1 MPWSIRG
8 VQPASTRSVD
18 EGAGSGDRNASV
30 GEEKEMDKR
39 TDAGIDVS
47 ARVLDVAACRD
58 GKTLESV
65 QFANTAAGHRQL
77 VRWLTKR
84 GRHAQVVLE
93 ATGVYSLDVALALH
107 AAVRVEV
114 MVVNPRAARDFAR
127 ATLQRSSTDATMA
140 ATLREY
146 VQRMPFVAWV
156 PPAPA
161 VREVRAVARRLAALS
176 AERVRE
182 KNRLHAAQA
191 TTDTPAI
198 VVRDVEVNLAHL
210 ERRIAGLTDQAL
222 ALVTAHPELQAAY
235 THLTSIKGIATT
247 SAIQILPELLVLPA
261 DMSVRQWVAHA
272 GLDPRHWQSGS
283 SVHLPARISKVGNV
297 HLRRALYM
305 PALVAIRYEPQVK
318 AFYEHLRAKG
328 KAPLQAL
335 VAVMRKLL
343 HACYGMLRTNTN
355 FDGAKF
361 FAPA

>member
-1 MPWSIRG
+1 MH
-8 VQPASTRSVD
+8 
-18 EGAGSGDRNASV
+18 
-30 GEEKEMDKR
+30 KR
-39 TDAGIDVS
+39 TEAGIDVS
-47 ARVLDVAACRD
+47 AKVLDVAACRD
-58 GKTLESV
+58 GKTLETA

-77 VRWLTKR
+77 VKWVTKR
-84 GRHAQVVLE
+84 GRPARVVLE

-107 AAVRVEV
+107 AAAHVQV

-146 VQRMPFVAWV
+146 VQRMRFVAWV

-161 VREVRAVARRLAALS
+161 VRELRALARRITALT

-191 TTDTPAI
+191 TCDTPAA
-198 VVRDVEVNLAHL
+198 VVRDLEVNLAHL
-210 ERRIAGLTDQAL
+210 ERRVAGLTQQARTL
-222 ALVTAHPELQAAY
+222 IAAHPELQAAY
-235 THLTSIKGIATT
+235 AHLTSIKGIATA
-247 SAIQILPELLVLPA
+247 SAVQILPELLVLPA

-305 PALVAIRYEPQVK
+305 PALVAVRYEPQVK
-318 AFYEHLRAKG
+318 AFYEHLLAKN

-343 HACYGMLRTNTN
+343 HAFYGMLRTQTD

-361 FAPA
+361 FARA